1 MQKRELL
8 FEGKA
13 KKLFRTDDS
22 NLIISEFK
30 DDLTAFNGEKKSSE
44 VGKGALNNKI
54 SSELFKLLE
63 SKGLATHF
71 VEMLDDNHMLHK
83 HVDVI
88 LIEVIV
94 RNVATG
100 SLSKNLG
107 IEDGKVLP
115 FTLVEFDYKN
125 DDLGDPKLNDQHCLI
140 LELVD
145 NTDEL
150 DQLRAMA
157 RQVNDILRPY
167 FFKKGLNLV
176 DFKLEFGKDHDGNII
191 LADEISP
198 DNCRFWDTQTGEKM
212 DKDRF
217 RQGMGGLK
225 VAYEEVLNRILNT
238 DTENEVDQSTYEAMM
253 DRALGTK

>member
-1 MQKRELL
+1 MEKRELL
-8 FEGKA
+8 YEGKA
-13 KKLFRTDDS
+13 KKLFTTDDP

-30 DDLTAFNGEKKSSE
+30 DDLTAFNGAKKSSE
-44 VGKGALNNKI
+44 AGKGALNNKI
-54 SSELFKLLE
+54 STELFKLLE
-63 SKGLATHF
+63 SKGVPTHF
-71 VEMLDDNHMLHK
+71 VEMMDENHMLHK
-83 HVDVI
+83 RVDVI

-94 RNVATG
+94 RNIATG

-125 DDLGDPKLNDQHCLI
+125 DALGDPKLNDQHCLI

-145 NTDEL
+145 NEAELDEL
-150 DQLRAMA
+150 RAKA

-167 FFKKGLNLV
+167 FAEKGLNLV
-176 DFKLEFGKDHDGNII
+176 DFKLEFGKDKEGNII

-198 DNCRFWDTQTGEKM
+198 DNCRFWDMESGEKL

-217 RQGMGGLK
+217 RQGLGGLK
-225 VAYEEVLNRILNT
+225 VAYEEVLNRIL
-238 DTENEVDQSTYEAMM
+238 
-253 DRALGTK
+253 G